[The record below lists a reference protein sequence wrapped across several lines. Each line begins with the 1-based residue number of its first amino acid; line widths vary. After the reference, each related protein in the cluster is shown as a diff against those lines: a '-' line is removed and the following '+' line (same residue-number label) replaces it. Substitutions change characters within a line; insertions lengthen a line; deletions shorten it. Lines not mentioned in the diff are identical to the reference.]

1 MFRPAALFIGLRYTR
16 AKRRNHFIS
25 FIAMFSMIG
34 IALGVAVLITVLS
47 VMNGFDREIR
57 GRVFSMVPAI
67 TVSSVDGY
75 VANWQQAQ
83 KDVNAFAGVTASAPF
98 VTGEVLLSY
107 SGSVQAALLSGIL
120 PAEEKNITQ
129 IADKMTQGKLA
140 DLLPGQF
147 GIILGENLAEV
158 LRANIGDKVTVVT
171 PQVSMSPAGVMPRF
185 KRFTVVGIF
194 RVGSGFGFDRG
205 MGFVNLQDAQKLFSL
220 GDNVTGLHASVE
232 DAYLSPLI
240 AQKMM
245 AELSQTATVSTWAD
259 QFGEFFRAVQL
270 EKTMMFMMLLLIVAV
285 AAFNLV
291 STLVMVVNEKNSDI
305 AILRTYGATPGMIMQ
320 IFMIQGGLI
329 GVFGTLLGVVGGILL
344 ASNVTAIVNWIQAV
358 FHVQFLSSNV
368 YFVNYLPSVIEWP
381 DVVKISLASLIL
393 SLAATIYPA
402 WRAAKLDPVEALR
415 YE

>member
-1 MFRPAALFIGLRYTR
+1 
-16 AKRRNHFIS
+16 
-25 FIAMFSMIG
+25 MFSMIG

-194 RVGSGFGFDRG
+194 RV
-205 MGFVNLQDAQKLFSL
+205 
-220 GDNVTGLHASVE
+220 
-232 DAYLSPLI
+232 
-240 AQKMM
+240 
-245 AELSQTATVSTWAD
+245 
-259 QFGEFFRAVQL
+259 
-270 EKTMMFMMLLLIVAV
+270 
-285 AAFNLV
+285 
-291 STLVMVVNEKNSDI
+291 
-305 AILRTYGATPGMIMQ
+305 
-320 IFMIQGGLI
+320 
-329 GVFGTLLGVVGGILL
+329 
-344 ASNVTAIVNWIQAV
+344 
-358 FHVQFLSSNV
+358 
-368 YFVNYLPSVIEWP
+368 
-381 DVVKISLASLIL
+381 
-393 SLAATIYPA
+393 
-402 WRAAKLDPVEALR
+402 
-415 YE
+415 